1 MTAMPEK
8 FSCAKSDRSE
18 NACWRSSHRL
28 VMTWLMTVPRT
39 NMTAA
44 GISARSVNLQSIR
57 HILTSAIMP
66 STAASKNIKMPSPK
80 HS

>member
-1 MTAMPEK
+1 MTIYNSWYELNI
-8 FSCAKSDRSE
+8 DRNNAAPGRE
-18 NACWRSSHRL
+18 N
-28 VMTWLMTVPRT
+28 T